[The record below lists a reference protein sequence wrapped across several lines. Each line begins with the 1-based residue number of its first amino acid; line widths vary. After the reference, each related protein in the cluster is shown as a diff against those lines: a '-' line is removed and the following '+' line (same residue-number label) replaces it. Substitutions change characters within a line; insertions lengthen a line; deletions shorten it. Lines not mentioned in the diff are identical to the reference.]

1 MITQNSGFDEVKKW
15 IKDEMKRSEQLKALI
30 TAENKETII
39 KVLEIVYDRVM
50 DCEGT
55 LLTES
60 GEKVANVI
68 DGQDAMDAICC
79 TIEEVKNTEPKL
91 LVMIDKGYTIKE
103 TKDGGI
109 EVSCVN
115 DNGGKK

>member
-1 MITQNSGFDEVKKW
+1 MIITKNEDVDTVLKW
-15 IKDEMKRSEQLKALI
+15 IEDEKKRSEQLKALI
-30 TAENKETII
+30 TAENKETIV

-79 TIEEVKNTEPKL
+79 TIEEVKE
-91 LVMIDKGYTIKE
+91 
-103 TKDGGI
+103 
-109 EVSCVN
+109 
-115 DNGGKK
+115 NGGEK

>member
-1 MITQNSGFDEVKKW
+1 MIIQNVGIDSVEKWLEDEK
-15 IKDEMKRSEQLKALI
+15 KRSEQLKALI
-30 TAENKETII
+30 TTENKETIV

-60 GEKVANVI
+60 GDTEANVI

-79 TIEEVKNTEPKL
+79 TIEEVKE
-91 LVMIDKGYTIKE
+91 
-103 TKDGGI
+103 
-109 EVSCVN
+109 
-115 DNGGKK
+115 NGGKK

>member
-1 MITQNSGFDEVKKW
+1 MIIQNQVKWAQNVKKW
-15 IKDEMKRSEQLKALI
+15 IEAEKKRSEKLKELV
-30 TAENKETII
+30 TAENKETIV

-79 TIEEVKNTEPKL
+79 TIEEVKS
-91 LVMIDKGYTIKE
+91 V
-103 TKDGGI
+103 GGA
-109 EVSCVN
+109 
-115 DNGGKK
+115 K

>member
-1 MITQNSGFDEVKKW
+1 MIIQNGGIDAVKKW
-15 IKDEMKRSEQLKALI
+15 IEYEKKRSEQLKALI

-50 DCEGT
+50 DCDGT

-60 GEKVANVI
+60 GDTETNVI

-79 TIEEVKNTEPKL
+79 TIEEVKE
-91 LVMIDKGYTIKE
+91 
-103 TKDGGI
+103 
-109 EVSCVN
+109 
-115 DNGGKK
+115 NGGKK